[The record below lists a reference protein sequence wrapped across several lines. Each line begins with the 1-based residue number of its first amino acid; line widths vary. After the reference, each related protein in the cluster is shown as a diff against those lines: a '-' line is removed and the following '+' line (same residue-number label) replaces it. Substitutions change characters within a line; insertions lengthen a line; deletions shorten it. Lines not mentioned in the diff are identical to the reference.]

1 MKKVKRITSLC
12 LATLLMAS
20 AFVGCS
26 NNAAGS
32 SAPNSGTS
40 GAGKTGVPSYKI
52 GVLAP
57 ITGTNAEY
65 GKGFEVATKMAV
77 DEINAKGEMNLEL
90 VVKDSKGDTK
100 ESADL
105 ARQFGDDS
113 SIMAIVGDFSSSCCM
128 ANAPIVDEA
137 GIVQLSPTAS
147 NPNYASMSKYC
158 FSIMGRQDGEAPFFS
173 TYLLKKYA
181 GASNI
186 GLIWVNSDWG
196 KSAHDN
202 FSKQAKADGLN
213 IVADVNYVADEK
225 DFSSAIA
232 KLRSANPDHIVI
244 MDQGAVAT
252 IINQIAAANWTN
264 VKITTLGPGTSPQLL
279 SLTGKN
285 SEGLL
290 QSTPFMLDD
299 TNAETKK
306 WADEFAAKA
315 GFAPTVHPACAYD
328 CVKLIEA
335 AIKASG
341 STVTRD
347 SIRDNL
353 QNIKDF
359 VGLTGP
365 IKFNK
370 DGDITRKYLIVAVE
384 NGKYV
389 KKTDYD
395 YATK

>member
-1 MKKVKRITSLC
+1 MQKARRLTALC
-12 LATLLMAS
+12 LASLLLAA
-20 AFVGCS
+20 AFTGCS
-26 NNAAGS
+26 NKAEDSPTAGS
-32 SAPNSGTS
+32 AAN
-40 GAGKTGVPSYKI
+40 GAKSIPTYKL
-52 GVLAP
+52 GLLAP

-65 GKGFEVATKMAV
+65 GAGFQVATQMAV
-77 DEINAKGEMNLEL
+77 DEINAKGEMKLEI

-113 SIMAIVGDFSSSCCM
+113 SVMAIIGDFTSSCCM

-147 NPNYASMSKYC
+147 NPKYASMSKYC

-181 GASNI
+181 GATNVGI
-186 GLIWVNSDWG
+186 IWVNSDWG

-202 FSKQAKADGLN
+202 FTKQAEADGLKV
-213 IVADVNYVADEK
+213 VADVNYVADEK

-232 KLRSANPDHIVI
+232 KLRSAKPDHIVI
-244 MDQGAVAT
+244 MDQGAVPT
-252 IINQIAAANWTN
+252 IINQISAANWTD

-279 SLTGKN
+279 TLAGKN
-285 SEGLL
+285 AEGLL
-290 QSTPFMLDD
+290 LSTPFMIDA
-299 TNAETKK
+299 TNAKAKK
-306 WADEFAAKA
+306 WSEDFTAKA
-315 GFAPTVHPACAYD
+315 GFGPTVHPACAYD
-328 CVKLIEA
+328 CVYLIEA

-353 QNIKDF
+353 QDLKGF
-359 VGLTGP
+359 TGLTGP
-365 IKFNK
+365 IQFNK
-370 DGDITRKYLIVAVE
+370 DRDITRKYLVVSVD
-384 NGKYV
+384 NGQYAQR
-389 KKTDYD
+389 TNYD
-395 YATK
+395 YATQ